1 MHWFD
6 TIKQQDNLYDFL
18 YQMPKGGD
26 LHNHLSCSGHA
37 EWWYES
43 ARKFGYLQHLSD
55 VERQV
60 WIDKAPRKR
69 QIFHLLKK
77 PHVLAEIMYRNMKS
91 FSEEGVKYVEFQIPH
106 PRLIPVL
113 RTRLNQQDAVDTGV
127 IVRFQGCVRRGHA
140 RKTIV
145 RTDIGIQLNR
155 IQHHIHENSDVCVGI
170 NLIDHEYEIFGYSP
184 KIRSVYETIEVPLSI
199 HAGETTNPNSH
210 VKDALEI
217 GASRIGHA
225 LNLIHDS
232 KTMQRMKDDL
242 ILIETSLLSNKHF
255 GHITDYK
262 QHPFPIYLRSGIPI
276 TLCTDDRGLW
286 GSTLTDEFYAAVTS
300 FDLSWEEVKKI
311 SRNSLEYS
319 FADDTTKEK
328 LLDSYDSRISQFSST
343 QAPTFV
349 GACSQASS

>member
-37 EWWYES
+37 EWWYDA

-55 VERQV
+55 VERQA
-60 WIDKAPRKR
+60 WIDKAHTKR
-69 QIFHLLKK
+69 QLWHLLKM

-91 FSEEGVKYVEFQIPH
+91 FSEEGVKYVEFQIPS
-106 PRLIPVL
+106 PRFIPAL

-127 IVRFQGCVRRGHA
+127 IVRLQGCVRRGHA
-140 RKTIV
+140 TKTIV
-145 RTDIGIQLNR
+145 RADIDIQLNR
-155 IQHHIHENSDVCVGI
+155 TQNYIHENNDLCIGI
-170 NLIDHEYEIFGYSP
+170 NFIDHEYETFGYTH
-184 KIRSVYETIEVPLSI
+184 KIQSALEAVTVPLSI

-210 VKDALEI
+210 VRDALEI

-232 KTMQRMKDDL
+232 KTMQRMKDNL

-262 QHPFPIYLRSGIPI
+262 QHPFPMYLRSGIPI
-276 TLCTDDRGLW
+276 TLCTDDRGRW
-286 GSTLTDEFYAAVTS
+286 GSTLTDEFYAAVTT
-300 FDLSWEEVKKI
+300 FDLSWDEVKQI
-311 SRNSLEYS
+311 SRNSLEYA
-319 FADDTTKEK
+319 FVDDTTKQV
-328 LLDSYDSRISQFSST
+328 LLKNYNTKIKQFEAEMLHS
-343 QAPTFV
+343 FY
-349 GACSQASS
+349 